1 MAERKKITNE
11 SDGDILI
18 SIHQNSFTSGKA
30 SGARVFY
37 YKASDEGKKLA
48 EYVQQ
53 SLIDTL
59 DKNNNRL
66 AKPNS
71 DYYVLRTTQIPAA
84 IVECGFLSNADE
96 EAKLNTDD
104 YQQQTAW
111 AIYKGIVSYFNG
123 E

>member
-1 MAERKKITNE
+1 MKRSE
-11 SDGDILI
+11 GIL
-18 SIHQNSFTSGKA
+18 N
-30 SGARVFY
+30 
-37 YKASDEGKKLA
+37 
-48 EYVQQ
+48 
-53 SLIDTL
+53 
-59 DKNNNRL
+59 
-66 AKPNS
+66 
-71 DYYVLRTTQIPAA
+71 

>member
-18 SIHQNSFTSGKA
+18 SIHQFPLPPAKA
-30 SGARVFY
+30 SGAQVFY

-59 DKNNNRL
+59 
-66 AKPNS
+66 
-71 DYYVLRTTQIPAA
+71 
-84 IVECGFLSNADE
+84 
-96 EAKLNTDD
+96 
-104 YQQQTAW
+104 
-111 AIYKGIVSYFNG
+111 
-123 E
+123 